1 MSTDQDPRERPPAPP
16 QRAQDDEHALSLV
29 DYIDNVDRTA
39 FRRALE
45 HRFNYYRISRP
56 D

>member
-1 MSTDQDPRERPPAPP
+1 MPTDQEPRDTPSQPE
-16 QRAQDDEHALSLV
+16 RAQEDEDTLSLV
-29 DYIDNVDRTA
+29 DFLDNVDRTA

-45 HRFNYYRISRP
+45 HRFNYYPLPRA

>member
-1 MSTDQDPRERPPAPP
+1 M
-16 QRAQDDEHALSLV
+16 
-29 DYIDNVDRTA
+29 DNVDRTA

-45 HRFNYYRISRP
+45 HRFNYYRVSRP

>member
-1 MSTDQDPRERPPAPP
+1 MPTDQEPRDTPSPP
-16 QRAQDDEHALSLV
+16 QRPQEDEDTLSLV
-29 DYIDNVDRTA
+29 DFLDNVDRTA

-45 HRFNYYRISRP
+45 HRFNYYPLPRT

>member
-1 MSTDQDPRERPPAPP
+1 MPTDQEPRDTNP
-16 QRAQDDEHALSLV
+16 QPQGPKEDEDTLSLV
-29 DYIDNVDRTA
+29 DFLDNVDRTA

-45 HRFNYYRISRP
+45 HRFNYYPLLRN

>member
-1 MSTDQDPRERPPAPP
+1 MSTDQKPRDPASQTEQPRE
-16 QRAQDDEHALSLV
+16 DEDTLSLV
-29 DYIDNVDRTA
+29 DYLDNVDRTA

-45 HRFNYYRISRP
+45 HRFNYYPLPRP